1 VSNRVV
7 PRIEKTCGLTGAEQK
22 CLLRVDESR
31 ALMAAVIAAIAVF
44 LLASAARGGDPE
56 AIRTEMREA
65 IAQYNMGYFKDA
77 LTRFESIYRR
87 SGDARALF
95 NIAQCHRK
103 LGEPGEAA
111 QNYRSFLRLNP
122 DSPNAPMA
130 RELLAQA
137 DAAQQKEQ
145 RKEQQQTRTT
155 PAERV
160 TPKVSPPEAPS
171 KPTGSSSLLP
181 KATASAGARLQ
192 GHASLGGIGPAAT
205 HKVVV
210 SNDGTTPWT
219 KCDIRLPTN
228 KHFVLD
234 ELDAGDSES
243 IMMLRFKQDGSELDK
258 PVDSITVKCDQGE
271 AHFTFGK

>member
-1 VSNRVV
+1 MTR
-7 PRIEKTCGLTGAEQK
+7 
-22 CLLRVDESR
+22 D
-31 ALMAAVIAAIAVF
+31 LMAAAIAVF

-56 AIRTEMREA
+56 ALRTEMREA
-65 IAQYNMGYFKDA
+65 VAQYNMGYFKDA

-103 LGEPGEAA
+103 LGEPREAA

-122 DSPNAPMA
+122 NSPNAPMA

-145 RKEQQQTRTT
+145 TRTT
-155 PAERV
+155 PAERA
-160 TPKVSPPEAPS
+160 TPKGSPPGAAS
-171 KPTGSSSLLP
+171 KAAGSSPSLP
-181 KATASAGARLQ
+181 ETAAAAGGRLQ
-192 GHASLGGIGPAAT
+192 GHASLAGIGPAAT

-219 KCDIRLPTN
+219 QCDIRLPTN

-234 ELDAGDSES
+234 ELEAGDSES
-243 IMMLRFKQDGSELDK
+243 IMLLRFKQDGSEFDK
-258 PVDSITVKCDQGE
+258 PVDSIAVKCDQGE
-271 AHFTFGK
+271 ARFTFGK

>member
-1 VSNRVV
+1 MTR
-7 PRIEKTCGLTGAEQK
+7 
-22 CLLRVDESR
+22 D
-31 ALMAAVIAAIAVF
+31 LMAALIAAIAVF

-56 AIRTEMREA
+56 ALRTEMREA

-103 LGEPGEAA
+103 LGEPREAA
-111 QNYRSFLRLNP
+111 LNFRSFLRLNP

-137 DAAQQKEQ
+137 DAALQKE
-145 RKEQQQTRTT
+145 QQTRTT
-155 PAERV
+155 PAERA
-160 TPKVSPPEAPS
+160 TPKVSPPGAAS
-171 KPTGSSSLLP
+171 KPTGSSPSRP
-181 KATASAGARLQ
+181 ETPASAGGRLQ
-192 GHASLGGIGPAAT
+192 GHASLAGIGPAAT

-219 KCDIRLPTN
+219 QCDIRLPTN

-234 ELDAGDSES
+234 ELEAGDSES
-243 IMMLRFKQDGSELDK
+243 IMLLRFKQDGSEFDK
-258 PVDSITVKCDQGE
+258 PVDSITVKCEQGE
-271 AHFTFGK
+271 ARFTFGK

>member
-1 VSNRVV
+1 
-7 PRIEKTCGLTGAEQK
+7 
-22 CLLRVDESR
+22 
-31 ALMAAVIAAIAVF
+31 MAAVIAAIAVS
-44 LLASAARGGDPE
+44 LLASAARGDDAE
-56 AIRTEMREA
+56 ALRTEMREA

-103 LGEPGEAA
+103 LGEPREAA
-111 QNYRSFLRLNP
+111 LNYRSFLRLNP

-145 RKEQQQTRTT
+145 QKEQQSRTT
-155 PAERV
+155 PAERA
-160 TPKVSPPEAPS
+160 TPKVSPPEAAS
-171 KPTGSSSLLP
+171 KPTGSSPSP
-181 KATASAGARLQ
+181 PNTAAPAGGRLK

-219 KCDIRLPTN
+219 QCDIRLPTN
-228 KHFVLD
+228 KRFVLD

-243 IMMLRFKQDGSELDK
+243 IMLLRFKQDGPEFDK
-258 PVDSITVKCDQGE
+258 PVDSVAVKCDQGE
-271 AHFTFGK
+271 ARFTFGK